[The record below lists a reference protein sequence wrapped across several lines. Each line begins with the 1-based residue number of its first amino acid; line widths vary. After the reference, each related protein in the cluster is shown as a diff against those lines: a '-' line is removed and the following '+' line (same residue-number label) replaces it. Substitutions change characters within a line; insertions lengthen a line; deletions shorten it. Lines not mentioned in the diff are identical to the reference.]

1 MTVGLQFWTVL
12 WSWWCPR
19 RFLLCVTIATRAF
32 FFSIVHNFWVVLY
45 WTSSATVVVVVL
57 GGRKSQKSKWLSVL
71 LCDFYGG
78 SALRNPHSASG
89 CDFNCNE
96 AAAAA
101 ESWSSKARFPLLSQ
115 WAMLEKERDSFFS
128 LFSSVALEAS
138 LLLAR
143 LCAALRWIT
152 CCGRLIGFS
161 AGIAWPLIAT

>member
-71 LCDFYGG
+71 LCDFYGD

-96 AAAAA
+96 AAAV
-101 ESWSSKARFPLLSQ
+101 EPWSSKARFPLLSQ